1 MLFPPGLQGKKEVPK
16 ELSKEK
22 QQLASDRKKSTVERL
37 AEMNEIAELGGGAKR
52 IEAQHKKGKKT
63 ARERIAL
70 LLDEG
75 SFVELD
81 RLAVSPTNQ
90 YDSEEK
96 KKQYGDGVVT
106 GYGTIEGRTVFVFAH
121 DFTVFGGSLGVMF
134 GQKVAKVMDLAL
146 KAGAPII
153 GLNDSGGARIQEGVQ
168 SLAAYSQIFF
178 RNTLASGVIPQI
190 SLVLGPC
197 AGGAVYSPTMT
208 DFVIMSEKSSYMF
221 ITGPDV
227 VKAAL
232 GQEVTF
238 EELGGSEPSSSQSG
252 VAHFV
257 ASSEEDSFA
266 LTRKLLSFLP
276 SNNSEFP
283 YLAETSDDP
292 EREDPSLDSIVPSDS
307 NKPYDMKEIVT
318 TILDEND
325 FLEVHSSWAPNII
338 VGFGR
343 LAGQSVGVVANQPSY
358 LAGAL
363 DISSSQKAARFVRTC
378 DAFNIPIITLVDV
391 PGYMPG
397 SEQEHGGIIRHG
409 SKLLFAYCEATVPK
423 VTVITRK
430 AYGGAYCA
438 MGSKYSRADLNFAWP
453 SAEIA
458 VMGPE
463 GATNIIHRDEIEAAA
478 TKNASSVKEI
488 LVNEYKYKFANPFI
502 AAESGIIDAIIKPH
516 DTRKELIKAL
526 SALAHKSEQRPA
538 RKHGNIQL

>member
-1 MLFPPGLQGKKEVPK
+1 M
-16 ELSKEK
+16 SNK
-22 QQLASDRKKSTVERL
+22 QEPISEDMNENSTNQRL
-37 AEMNEIAELGGGAKR
+37 EEMNKTAELGGGEKR
-52 IEAQHKKGKKT
+52 INQQHKKGKKT

-75 SFVELD
+75 SFVEID
-81 RLAVSPTNQ
+81 KFAVSPM
-90 YDSEEK
+90 SESDEGK
-96 KKQYGDGVVT
+96 HYGDGVVT
-106 GYGTIEGRTVFVFAH
+106 GYGTIDGRTVFVFSH

-146 KAGAPII
+146 KAGVPIV

-178 RNTLASGVIPQI
+178 RNTISSGVIPQI

-197 AGGAVYSPTMT
+197 AGGAVYSPAMT

-232 GQEVTF
+232 GQDVTF
-238 EELGGSEPSSSQSG
+238 EELGGPDPSSAESG
-252 VAHFV
+252 VAHIV
-257 ASSEEDSFA
+257 APSEEDSFT
-266 LTRKLLSFLP
+266 LTRQLLSFLP
-276 SNNSEFP
+276 ANNSEVP
-283 YLAETSDDP
+283 PRLEPSDDP
-292 EREDPSLDSIVPSDS
+292 NREDRLLDSIVPTDS
-307 NKPYDMKEIVT
+307 NKPYEMKQVISAV
-318 TILDEND
+318 LDEND
-325 FLEVHSSWAPNII
+325 FLEVHARWAPNII

-343 LAGQSVGVVANQPSY
+343 LDGESVGVVANQPSY

-363 DISSSQKAARFVRTC
+363 DINSSQKAARFVRTC
-378 DAFNIPIITLVDV
+378 DAFNIPIVTLVDV

-397 SEQEHGGIIRHG
+397 TEQEHGGIIRHG

-438 MGSKYSRADLNFAWP
+438 MGSKYSKADLNFAWP

-463 GATNIIHRDEIEAAA
+463 GATNIIYRKEIEE
-478 TKNASSVKEI
+478 SSDPSIRER

-502 AAESGIIDAIIKPH
+502 AAENGIIDSVIRPSH
-516 DTRKELIKAL
+516 TRKELIMAL
-526 SALAHKSEQRPA
+526 RALKNKNEQRPA
-538 RKHGNIQL
+538 KKHGNIQL

>member
-1 MLFPPGLQGKKEVPK
+1 M
-16 ELSKEK
+16 SKEP
-22 QQLASDRKKSTVERL
+22 KSGAEETDQDSTNQRL
-37 AEMNEIAELGGGAKR
+37 EEMNKTAELGGGEKR
-52 IEAQHKKGKKT
+52 IDQQHKKGKKT

-70 LLDEG
+70 FLDEG
-75 SFVELD
+75 SFVEID
-81 RLAVSPTNQ
+81 KFAVSPMTAS
-90 YDSEEK
+90 DEG
-96 KKQYGDGVVT
+96 KQYGDGVVT
-106 GYGTIEGRTVFVFAH
+106 GYGAIDGRTVFVFSH
-121 DFTVFGGSLGVMF
+121 DFTVLGGSLGVMF

-146 KAGAPII
+146 KAGVPIV

-178 RNTLASGVIPQI
+178 RNTISSGVIPQI
-190 SLVLGPC
+190 SLILGPC
-197 AGGAVYSPTMT
+197 AGGAVYSPAMT

-232 GQEVTF
+232 GQDVTF
-238 EELGGSEPSSSQSG
+238 EELGGADPSSAESG
-252 VAHFV
+252 VVHFV
-257 ASSEEDSFA
+257 ARSEEDCFTVA
-266 LTRKLLSFLP
+266 RRLLSFLP
-276 SNNSEFP
+276 ANSSEFP
-283 YLAETSDDP
+283 PRLEPSDDP
-292 EREDPSLDSIVPSDS
+292 DREDLLLDSVVPNDS
-307 NKPYDMKEIVT
+307 NKPYEMKQVIS

-325 FLEVHSSWAPNII
+325 FLEVHSRWAPNII

-343 LAGQSVGVVANQPSY
+343 LDGQSVGIVANQPSF

-363 DISSSQKAARFVRTC
+363 DINSSQKASRFVRTC
-378 DAFNIPIITLVDV
+378 DAFNIPIVTLVDV

-397 SEQEHGGIIRHG
+397 TEQEHGGIIRHG

-423 VTVITRK
+423 LTVITRK

-463 GATNIIHRDEIEAAA
+463 GATNIIYRKEIEES
-478 TKNASSVKEI
+478 NDPSIKER

-502 AAESGIIDAIIKPH
+502 AAETGIVDSVIRPSH
-516 DTRKELIKAL
+516 TRKELIKAL
-526 SALAHKSEQRPA
+526 HALENKNEQRPA
-538 RKHGNIQL
+538 KKHGNIQL

>member
-1 MLFPPGLQGKKEVPK
+1 M
-16 ELSKEK
+16 SNK
-22 QQLASDRKKSTVERL
+22 QEPISEDMNENSTNQRL
-37 AEMNEIAELGGGAKR
+37 EEMNKTAELGGGEKR
-52 IEAQHKKGKKT
+52 IDQQHKKGKKT

-75 SFVELD
+75 SFVEID
-81 RLAVSPTNQ
+81 KFAVTPM
-90 YDSEEK
+90 SESDEGK
-96 KKQYGDGVVT
+96 HYGDGVVT
-106 GYGTIEGRTVFVFAH
+106 GYGTIDGRTVFVFSH

-146 KAGAPII
+146 KAGVPIV

-178 RNTLASGVIPQI
+178 RNTISSGVIPQI

-197 AGGAVYSPTMT
+197 AGGAVYSPAMT

-232 GQEVTF
+232 GQDVTF
-238 EELGGSEPSSSQSG
+238 EELGGPDPSSEESG
-252 VAHFV
+252 VAHIV
-257 ASSEEDSFA
+257 APSEEDSFT
-266 LTRKLLSFLP
+266 LTRQLLSFLP
-276 SNNSEFP
+276 ANNSEAP
-283 YLAETSDDP
+283 PRLEPSDDP
-292 EREDPSLDSIVPSDS
+292 NREDRLLDSIVPTDS
-307 NKPYDMKEIVT
+307 NKPYEMKQVISAV
-318 TILDEND
+318 LDEND
-325 FLEVHSSWAPNII
+325 FLEMHARWAPNII

-343 LAGQSVGVVANQPSY
+343 LDGESVGVVANQPSY

-363 DISSSQKAARFVRTC
+363 DINSSQKAARFVRTC
-378 DAFNIPIITLVDV
+378 DAFNIPIVTLVDV

-397 SEQEHGGIIRHG
+397 TEQEHGGIIRHG

-438 MGSKYSRADLNFAWP
+438 MGSKYSKADLNFAWP

-463 GATNIIHRDEIEAAA
+463 GATNIIYRKEIEE
-478 TKNASSVKEI
+478 SSDPSIRER

-502 AAESGIIDAIIKPH
+502 AAENGIIDSVIRPSH
-516 DTRKELIKAL
+516 TRKELIMAL
-526 SALAHKSEQRPA
+526 RALKNKNEQRPA
-538 RKHGNIQL
+538 KKHGNIQL